1 MPAVGLLLPC
11 NIVVTEDE
19 NENAVVSAVS
29 PLKLFGMVHDESG
42 DMQPLAQEVHELIK
56 KVMDAL

>member
-19 NENAVVSAVS
+19 NENAVVSALS
-29 PLKLFGMVHDESG
+29 PLELFGMVRDESG
-42 DMQPLAQEVHELIK
+42 DMQPLAQEVHKLIK